1 MRSYGLAVAI
11 GVLSLGACGGR
22 ENKPA
27 DATLVAVDTSHR
39 ESRMP
44 LKQISTDKAPSAI
57 GPYSQG
63 IIANGFLFTAGQI
76 ALDPVAGKIVEG
88 GIVEQTE
95 RVMQNLQEVLRA
107 GGASWGDVVKTT
119 VYLHDLS
126 HFPTVNEIY
135 GKWLGDA
142 RPARSTVQVP
152 GLPRG
157 ALVEIDAVA
166 VVSK

>member
-1 MRSYGLAVAI
+1 
-11 GVLSLGACGGR
+11 
-22 ENKPA
+22 
-27 DATLVAVDTSHR
+27 
-39 ESRMP
+39 MP
-44 LKQISTDKAPSAI
+44 LKQISTPHAPAAI

-63 IIANGFLFTAGQI
+63 IVVNGFLFTAGQI
-76 ALDPVAGKIVEG
+76 ALDPATGKIVDG

-95 RVMQNLQEVLRA
+95 RVMQNLEQVLKAA
-107 GGASWGDVVKTT
+107 GVSWSEVVKTT

-126 HFPTVNEIY
+126 AFPTVNEIY

-166 VVSK
+166 VVASK